1 MPIMIDQT
9 TIRETLSWSEAIDY
23 LEIGLAHEAAGRTD
37 VSHKFN
43 HDFDNGNMRI
53 LFAVDYAAGYGA
65 TKAYHTI
72 DGVGSRYLVS
82 LIDLADGRLLAIVDG
97 RQITDMRTGAASGV
111 VARKMGLGD
120 AGADHVVAVLGSG
133 HQARAQLQAL
143 SAVLTPREVRVFS
156 PTPENRA
163 RFAGD
168 FGTALGRPVTA
179 VGSAEEA
186 VRGAGIVLSGSAA
199 RTDEPILRGDWLDS
213 CRLLAAVGNTRPQYG
228 ELDMACFERAE
239 TIVIDTNHAI
249 SEAGELIRADRAGL
263 LPEDRRQLLSAFAQP
278 SASVPPEGMVLFKS
292 VGTALQDLSL
302 VGKVYE
308 NLKTDPGLARAP
320 DLVCSG

>member
-9 TIRETLSWSEAIDY
+9 TLRDTLSWSQAIDY

-43 HDFDNGNMRI
+43 HDFDKGNMRI

-72 DGVGSRYLVS
+72 DGIGSRYLVS
-82 LIDLADGRLLAIVDG
+82 LIDLTDGRLLAIVDG

-111 VARKMGLGD
+111 VARKMALAGD
-120 AGADHVVAVLGSG
+120 GKVVAVIGSG
-133 HQARAQLQAL
+133 HQARAQLQAI
-143 SAVLTPREVRVFS
+143 SAVLTPEEVRVFS
-156 PTPENRA
+156 PTAENRA
-163 RFAGD
+163 RFARD
-168 FGTALGRPVTA
+168 FGAALGRPVHA
-179 VGSAEEA
+179 VASAEEA
-186 VRGAGIVLSGSAA
+186 VRGAHIVLSGSAA
-199 RTDEPILRGDWLDS
+199 RTEEPILRGDWLDH

-239 TIVIDTNHAI
+239 TIVIDTDHAL

-263 LPEDRRQLLSAFAQP
+263 LPDSRRQLLSGFARP
-278 SASVPPEGMVLFKS
+278 ATAVPAEGMVLFKS

-302 VGKVYE
+302 VAQVYDS
-308 NLKTDPGLARAP
+308 LKDDPGLPQAP